1 MMKDILIL
9 GGCFFMG
16 MFLGLI
22 IIRQSVKMVRKKFDQ
37 AVKKNEKDW
46 TSDNK

>member
-1 MMKDILIL
+1 MKDILIL
-9 GGCFFMG
+9 GGCFIFG
-16 MFLGLI
+16 MALGLL
-22 IIRQSVKMVRKKFDQ
+22 IIRLSVRTIRKKFED